1 MSNLEDHLA
10 EQDAITAASEAASVD
25 FFTWSA
31 AAFAIMARTAQ
42 TGDDNTRRAAR
53 ALLTYFPAYD
63 DDTPKVG
70 MQDLLTDLAHLC
82 DLAGWRFADI
92 ASAAQTAYD
101 RERKE
106 CGLAVDAD
114 LKAALQREE

>member
-25 FFTWSA
+25 FTWSA

-42 TGDDNTRRAAR
+42 ANDDNARRAAR
-53 ALLTYFPAYD
+53 ALLTFFPAYD

-82 DLAGWRFADI
+82 DLVGWRFADI